1 MHAGWWLRGWRGGD
15 RVTEKTFLGF
25 PSGKSTLPRWRGA
38 GPPMAQR
45 VIQKDHRRA
54 ESRGQDDD
62 TITEQ
67 FLAAFWA
74 ASSSPAGAGAAVTAR
89 AADGGRG

>member
-1 MHAGWWLRGWRGGD
+1 
-15 RVTEKTFLGF
+15 
-25 PSGKSTLPRWRGA
+25 
-38 GPPMAQR
+38 MAQR